1 MDQQVFLSKK
11 TLLKSRNWIGNI
23 TNIEIYESGDWI
35 ISFFDDATSMI
46 MKCLEIFFPLY
57 TRYEYL
63 SMFFKNNIYLIRN
76 EDYNLISVNNCELN
90 D

>member
-35 ISFFDDATSMI
+35 ISFFRWCNFDDNEMFGD
-46 MKCLEIFFPLY
+46 FFFLY
-57 TRYEYL
+57 IQD
-63 SMFFKNNIYLIRN
+63 MNIYQCFLKII
-76 EDYNLISVNNCELN
+76 YI
-90 D
+90 

>member
-1 MDQQVFLSKK
+1 MF
-11 TLLKSRNWIGNI
+11 
-23 TNIEIYESGDWI
+23 GD
-35 ISFFDDATSMI
+35 FFS
-46 MKCLEIFFPLY
+46 LY
-57 TRYEYL
+57 THEYL